1 VFEITI
7 KNRSF
12 FLLFILVLGLEAK
25 EEIVRSQLSMG
36 TLATLSAPLSQKEVL
51 QKGFDRL
58 MSVEKSL
65 SSYDSQALIYRLNKT
80 LHVRLDRDSYEALSL
95 SKRYYEQSDGY
106 FDITIGSITKD
117 AFHFGLEERVPSNKE
132 LQNSE
137 VGFKALTF
145 SQKEAK
151 LLKGYKVDLG
161 GMGKGFAVDK
171 VYEIYQDA
179 NVSEGKIALSGD
191 IRCVGMCGVKIANP
205 FGEGVIAEFQS
216 KKTGLAI
223 STSGNYRRFVKKKSF
238 NHLIN
243 PKKRRSAKNFASITL
258 LSFQS
263 SNADI
268 DAYAT
273 AASVMPKEEALR
285 FLDKL
290 PLGYIIY
297 TTTNELFISPN
308 IQNYTTQLTFY

>member
-1 VFEITI
+1 
-7 KNRSF
+7 
-12 FLLFILVLGLEAK
+12 
-25 EEIVRSQLSMG
+25 MG
-36 TLATLSAPLSQKEVL
+36 TLATISAPQSKQEVL
-51 QKGFDRL
+51 QKGFERL
-58 MSVEKSL
+58 SNVEKAL
-65 SSYDSQALIYRLNKT
+65 SSYDNEAVIYRLNKA
-80 LHVRLDRDSYEALSL
+80 LHVKLNSDSYEALSL

-117 AFHFGLEERVPSNKE
+117 AFRFGLDERVPSEEE

-137 VGFKALTF
+137 VGFKALRF
-145 SQKEAK
+145 SQKEAR

-161 GMGKGFAVDK
+161 GMGKGFGVDK
-171 VYEIYQDA
+171 VYEIYQES

-191 IRCVGMCGVKIANP
+191 IRCVGICNIKIANP
-205 FGEGVIAEFQS
+205 FKEGVIAEFQS

-223 STSGNYRRFVKKKSF
+223 STSGNYRRFVETKSA

-243 PKKRRSAKNFASITL
+243 PKQKCSAQNFASITL
-258 LSFQS
+258 LSFT

-273 AASVMPKEEALR
+273 AASVMPKQQALK
-285 FLDKL
+285 FLDTL

-297 TTTNELFISPN
+297 STANELFISPN
-308 IQNYTTQLTFY
+308 IQDYSRELIFY